1 MRDGSSLD
9 RSSFDTWSK
18 LIESTMKGNP
28 AVQASAEQAVEGG
41 NDAWT
46 ALIDQ
51 LWKANPYSKLAPLDP
66 AEITRAFQQIWTYLT
81 TPFFMAMPGF
91 EVTEIAPWQEDGEIW
106 RGLRA
111 RFPDTLASHSKEQD
125 FYFGDDFLLRR
136 HDYHLEI
143 AGGAPVAQ
151 YVYDIV
157 EADGIRFPTKR
168 RAYLRGPHMKPIH
181 DLLLIS
187 LDLSNFMFTT
197 E

>member
-1 MRDGSSLD
+1 MG
-9 RSSFDTWSK
+9 RSGADC
-18 LIESTMKGNP
+18 
-28 AVQASAEQAVEGG
+28 
-41 NDAWT
+41 
-46 ALIDQ
+46 
-51 LWKANPYSKLAPLDP
+51 
-66 AEITRAFQQIWTYLT
+66 
-81 TPFFMAMPGF
+81 
-91 EVTEIAPWQEDGEIW
+91 
-106 RGLRA
+106 A

-151 YVYDIV
+151 YVYDMV